1 MWSFEFNNQNKKITL
16 PSGREIVAGA
26 IGKIYYRKS
35 EPGIA
40 LQYSTYLDIEDLKSL
55 QNEVDEIWSLF
66 KPRADESGLNSAV
79 ISVNSPPPTG
89 IFFIGVQKNRK
100 FAFIKTEE
108 ELWQPVNSRY
118 TEAEIEDF
126 QVKFGAIENR
136 NDVSLVFEDSTSL
149 PLLTKDTGFYYG
161 FTILPSNNEPYNYHC
176 HFYPPETAQFS
187 CETGEIVRE
196 IASSDNSQKGFRLP
210 TRRTQGI
217 STTPMWFDP
226 GDPPGEYRIE
236 VYINDNLVE
245 GINFMVYKP
254 E

>member
-1 MWSFEFNNQNKKITL
+1 MWSFEFNTQNKKLTL
-16 PSGREIVAGA
+16 PSGRQIVAGT

-40 LQYSTYLDIEDLKSL
+40 LKYYTYLDIEDLDSL
-55 QNEVDEIWSLF
+55 QNEINEIWSLF
-66 KPRADESGLNSAV
+66 KPQADESGLNSA
-79 ISVNSPPPTG
+79 IIIVNSPPPTG
-89 IFFIGVQKNRK
+89 TFFIGVQKTRK
-100 FAFIKTEE
+100 FAFIKTEAG
-108 ELWQPVNSRY
+108 WQAVNSKSNN
-118 TEAEIEDF
+118 AEIADY
-126 QVKFGAIENR
+126 QVKFGVIENR
-136 NDVSLVFEDSTSL
+136 NDVFLVFEDSTSL
-149 PLLTKDTGFYYG
+149 PLLTRDTGFYYG

-196 IASSDNSQKGFRLP
+196 IAPSDNSRSGFRLP

-226 GDPPGEYRIE
+226 GDPVGEYRIE
-236 VYINDNLVE
+236 IYVNDSLVK
-245 GINFMVYKP
+245 GVDFMVYEP